1 MLAKTISGNARV
13 LLSARGFYLCLVA
26 YLIVL
31 FVVRAYLFPGASED
45 DAEQLFFTQAF
56 AWGYKPKQPPLYTWL
71 VLASQW
77 VLGVGIPAVSVIKFS
92 ALFALYAFLYRSAY
106 LVLGEQRL
114 AVLSAIAA
122 LGIYNMG
129 WESVMNYSNTV
140 LLAALCAATLYA
152 VLRLER
158 GNTIAGQAA
167 LGLAVG
173 LGLLSKYNYVLFLA
187 PMAVAGA
194 VDPGFRA
201 RLFSARGLVAL
212 AVAAAVAGPHYYWAL
227 TSAGGFAAIADVAPP
242 DIHGGGYLRAVAWG
256 LSSAVYRTVAY
267 LLPVLIL
274 FLVFFPR
281 AFLPLATA
289 AGGGEAARRRRL
301 FEVFF
306 LAFAGLGVAAILA
319 FQVSEVRTHWM
330 MVLVGF
336 PIYVFARVQAVGPP
350 QRVVERFT
358 GAVSV
363 LAVAVVVAM
372 GVRFVVT
379 PLDCKKCNMFIPYA
393 DLAAQIRAGGFTG
406 GTIVALDYPNQIGGN
421 LRVYFPKSRI
431 VDRRFLPFRPPA
443 RTSTGD
449 CLVVWNTAIGPL
461 ADVKLGLIVS
471 TAARFGTRFRTDE
484 PVYFAEAPMAR
495 SGGRT
500 VRLAYLLVRENKGR
514 CT

>member
-1 MLAKTISGNARV
+1 MLAKAILANARV
-13 LLSARGFYLCLVA
+13 LLSPRGFHLCLAA

-31 FVVRAYLFPGASED
+31 FVVRAYLFAGASED
-45 DAEQLFFTQAF
+45 DAEQLFFAQAT

-77 VLGVGIPAVSVIKFS
+77 ILGVGIPAVSVVKFS
-92 ALFALYAFLYRSAY
+92 ALFAMYAFLYRSAY
-106 LVLGEQRL
+106 LVLREQRL

-122 LGIYNMG
+122 LGIYNVG

-152 VLRLER
+152 VLRLQR

-173 LGLLSKYNYVLFLA
+173 LGLLSKYNYVLFFA
-187 PMAVAGA
+187 PMAAA
-194 VDPGFRA
+194 CAAHPGLRA
-201 RLFSARGLVAL
+201 RLFSARGLVGL

-227 TSAGGFAAIADVAPP
+227 TSAGGFAAVAPP
-242 DIHGGGYLRAVAWG
+242 DTHGGGYLTAVAWG
-256 LSSAVYRTVAY
+256 LLSAVYRTLAF
-267 LLPVLIL
+267 LSPLLIL
-274 FLVFFPR
+274 FLVFFPG
-281 AFLPLATA
+281 AFLPLATSA
-289 AGGGEAARRRRL
+289 TGGEAARQRRL

-336 PIYVFARVQAVGPP
+336 PIYVFARVEAVGPP
-350 QRVVERFT
+350 QRVVERFA
-358 GAVSV
+358 GVVSV
-363 LAVAVVVAM
+363 LAAAVVVAM
-372 GVRFVVT
+372 GVRFVVA
-379 PLDCKKCNMFIPYA
+379 PLDCKKCTLFIPYA

-421 LRVYFPKSRI
+421 LRVYFPESRV

-443 RTSTGD
+443 RTSKGD

-461 ADVKLGLIVS
+461 ADVKPHMMGRA
-471 TAARFGTRFRTDE
+471 AARFGTRFRTDE

-500 VRLAYLLVRENKGR
+500 VRLAYMLVRENKGG

>member
-1 MLAKTISGNARV
+1 MLAKAISANARV
-13 LLSARGFYLCLVA
+13 LSSSRGFHLCLAA

-31 FVVRAYLFPGASED
+31 FVLRAYLFPGASED
-45 DAEQLFFTQAF
+45 DAEQLFFSQAL

-77 VLGVGIPAVSVIKFS
+77 ILGVGIPAVSVVKFS
-92 ALFALYAFLYRSAY
+92 ALFAMYAFLYRSAY
-106 LVLGEQRL
+106 LVLSEQRL

-122 LGIYNMG
+122 LGIYNVG

-158 GNTIAGQAA
+158 AHTIAGQAA

-187 PMAVAGA
+187 PMAVACA
-194 VDPGFRA
+194 VHPGLRA
-201 RLFSARGLVAL
+201 RLFSAKGLVAL
-212 AVAAAVAGPHYYWAL
+212 AVAAVVAGPHYYWAL
-227 TSAGGFAAIADVAPP
+227 TSAGGFAAVATP
-242 DIHGGGYLRAVAWG
+242 DPHGGGYLTAVAWG
-256 LSSAVYRTVAY
+256 LSSAVYRTLAF
-267 LLPVLIL
+267 LSPLLIL
-274 FLVFFPR
+274 FLVFFPG
-281 AFLPLATA
+281 AFRPLATSA
-289 AGGGEAARRRRL
+289 TGGEAARRRRL

-336 PIYVFARVQAVGPP
+336 PIYVFVRVQAVAPP
-350 QRVVERFT
+350 QRVLQRFA
-358 GAVSV
+358 GVMSV
-363 LAVAVVVAM
+363 LAAAVIVAI
-372 GVRFVVT
+372 GVRFAVA
-379 PLDCKKCNMFIPYA
+379 PPDCKKCNLFIPYA

-421 LRVYFPKSRI
+421 LRVYFPESRV

-443 RTSTGD
+443 RTSNGD

-461 ADVKLGLIVS
+461 AEVKPHMMER
-471 TAARFGTRFRTDE
+471 AATRFGTRFRTDE

-495 SGGRT
+495 SGGRI
-500 VRLAYLLVRENKGR
+500 VRLAYMLVRENKGR

>member
-1 MLAKTISGNARV
+1 MLAKAISANARV
-13 LLSARGFYLCLVA
+13 LLSPRGFHLCLAA

-45 DAEQLFFTQAF
+45 DAEQLFFAQAF

-77 VLGVGIPAVSVIKFS
+77 VLGVGIPAVSVVKFS

-106 LVLGEQRL
+106 LVLREQRL

-122 LGIYNMG
+122 LGIYNVG

-187 PMAVAGA
+187 PMAVACA
-194 VDPGFRA
+194 VHPGLRA
-201 RLFSARGLVAL
+201 RLFSAKGLVAL
-212 AVAAAVAGPHYYWAL
+212 AVAAVVAGPHYYWAL
-227 TSAGGFAAIADVAPP
+227 TSAGGFAAVADVAPP
-242 DIHGGGYLRAVAWG
+242 DIHGGGYLTAVAWG
-256 LSSAVYRTVAY
+256 LSSAVYRTLAF
-267 LLPVLIL
+267 LSPLLIL
-274 FLVFFPR
+274 FLVFFPG
-281 AFLPLATA
+281 AFLPLATSA
-289 AGGGEAARRRRL
+289 TGDEAARRRRL

-306 LAFAGLGVAAILA
+306 LAFAGFGVAAILA

-350 QRVVERFT
+350 QRVVERFA
-358 GAVSV
+358 GVVSV

-372 GVRFVVT
+372 GVRFAVA
-379 PLDCKKCNMFIPYA
+379 PLDCKKCNLFIPYA

-421 LRVYFPKSRI
+421 LRVYFPESRV

-449 CLVVWNTAIGPL
+449 CLVVWNTTIGPL
-461 ADVKLGLIVS
+461 DEVKPHMMER
-471 TAARFGTRFRTDE
+471 AATRFGTRFRTDE

-500 VRLAYLLVRENKGR
+500 VRLAYMVVRENKGR